1 MRLPISNITPHPK
14 NREIYSLSDLE
25 DLRNS
30 ILEVGLLQPLII
42 NQNHQILS
50 GHRRFECIKELGWDE
65 VEVDIKEISEEET
78 ELYLVHF
85 NKQRIK
91 SFKEVLKEYDILS
104 HFYGRTQGKRN
115 DLTFVRP
122 NKSEVFFNRRDTIS
136 KEIGIASS
144 QLGKLLFIRK
154 NNEDHIEL
162 IDKGI
167 LTINQ
172 SYLQIQRETKEK
184 ESREGLDRND
194 STSSVTKSKWRF
206 YQKSSHDMSELKDGE
221 VQTIFTSPPYWN
233 KRTYLEG
240 GGLGNEPNPHQFV
253 ENLSNH
259 LKECYRVL
267 SERGSFFLNIGDT
280 FLNGCLQN
288 IPFKVSESLKEQG
301 WILRNTIIWSK
312 TNPKPSSSKSNLT
325 PSYEYIFHFVKTME
339 YDYYPTL
346 APLSDKTKPSLPPR
360 HRSVRGEYSDSV
372 SPYIPNTKGKNMGD
386 YWNEDIVRSAVAN
399 QKLNIGGEHPA
410 PFPQQ
415 IVLLPILQT
424 SKEFELVLDPFM
436 GSGTVGRVCDEV
448 NRRFVGYDLRRY

>member
-42 NQNHQILS
+42 NQYNQILS
-50 GHRRFECIKELGWDE
+50 GHRRFGCIKELGWDE

-154 NNEDHIEL
+154 NKDDHIEL

-172 SYLQIQRETKEK
+172 SYLQIRRETKEK

-194 STSSVTKSKWRF
+194 FASSVTKSKWRY
-206 YQKSSHDMSELKDGE
+206 YQKSSDDMSELKDGE

-240 GGLGNEPNPHQFV
+240 GGLGNEPNPQ
-253 ENLSNH
+253 EKLI
-259 LKECYRVL
+259 Y
-267 SERGSFFLNIGDT
+267 FLNNHIT
-280 FLNGCLQN
+280 
-288 IPFKVSESLKEQG
+288 VSLK
-301 WILRNTIIWSK
+301 
-312 TNPKPSSSKSNLT
+312 
-325 PSYEYIFHFVKTME
+325 
-339 YDYYPTL
+339 
-346 APLSDKTKPSLPPR
+346 
-360 HRSVRGEYSDSV
+360 
-372 SPYIPNTKGKNMGD
+372 
-386 YWNEDIVRSAVAN
+386 
-399 QKLNIGGEHPA
+399 
-410 PFPQQ
+410 
-415 IVLLPILQT
+415 
-424 SKEFELVLDPFM
+424 
-436 GSGTVGRVCDEV
+436 
-448 NRRFVGYDLRRY
+448 

>member
-1 MRLPISNITPHPK
+1 MKLSIHKITSHPK
-14 NREIYSLSDLE
+14 NREIYSLSDLD
-25 DLRNS
+25 DLKS
-30 ILEVGLLQPLII
+30 SLQTVGLLQPLIL
-42 NQNHQILS
+42 NQFNQILS
-50 GHRRFECIKELGWDE
+50 GHRRFECIKDLGWEE
-65 VEVDIKEISEEET
+65 VEVDIKTIDDEET

-91 SFKEVLKEYDILS
+91 TTQEVLREYDVIER
-104 HFYGRTQGKRN
+104 FYENNRGKFKNVRTNNLEKGY
-115 DLTFVRP
+115 
-122 NKSEVFFNRRDTIS
+122 NRRD
-136 KEIGIASS
+136 KIAEELGVKSS

-184 ESREGLDRND
+184 ESREGNQRNH
-194 STSSVTKSKWRF
+194 STSTESKSNWRF
-206 YQKSSHDMSELKDGE
+206 YQKSSNDMSELKDGE

-360 HRSVRGEYSDSV
+360 HRSMSGEYSDSV
-372 SPYIPNTKGKNMGD
+372 SPYIPNKQGKNMGD
-386 YWNEDIVRSAVAN
+386 YWNEDIVRSAVSN
-399 QKLNIGGEHPA
+399 QKLNIEGEHPA

-415 IVLLPILQT
+415 IVLLPIIQT

-448 NRRFVGYDLRRY
+448 NRRFVGYDLKKY

>member
-1 MRLPISNITPHPK
+1 MKLSIHKITPHPK

-25 DLRNS
+25 YLRNS

-42 NQNHQILS
+42 NQYNQILS

-184 ESREGLDRND
+184 ESREVIQKNH
-194 STSSVTKSKWRF
+194 STSTESKSNWRF
-206 YQKSSHDMSELKDGE
+206 YQKSSDDMSELKDGE
-221 VQTIFTSPPYWN
+221 VQTIFTSPPYCN

-240 GGLGNEPNPHQFV
+240 SGLGNEPNPHQFV

-267 SERGSFFLNIGDT
+267 NERG
-280 FLNGCLQN
+280 
-288 IPFKVSESLKEQG
+288 
-301 WILRNTIIWSK
+301 
-312 TNPKPSSSKSNLT
+312 
-325 PSYEYIFHFVKTME
+325 
-339 YDYYPTL
+339 
-346 APLSDKTKPSLPPR
+346 
-360 HRSVRGEYSDSV
+360 
-372 SPYIPNTKGKNMGD
+372 
-386 YWNEDIVRSAVAN
+386 
-399 QKLNIGGEHPA
+399 
-410 PFPQQ
+410 
-415 IVLLPILQT
+415 
-424 SKEFELVLDPFM
+424 
-436 GSGTVGRVCDEV
+436 
-448 NRRFVGYDLRRY
+448 